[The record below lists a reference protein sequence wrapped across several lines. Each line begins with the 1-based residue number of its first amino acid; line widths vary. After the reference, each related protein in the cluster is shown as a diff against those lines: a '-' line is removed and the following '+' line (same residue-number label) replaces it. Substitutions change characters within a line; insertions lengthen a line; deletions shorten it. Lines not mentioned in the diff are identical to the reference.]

1 MNEVRQTEFDEG
13 PPRQL
18 SVPALLL
25 TQAQELGIDAGQ
37 AAADGI
43 RRAVMNARAKQ
54 YREENR
60 ETAEAWNNYIASHGF
75 PFNDVMEHP
84 T

>member
-1 MNEVRQTEFDEG
+1 MYEVRQTEFDEG
-13 PPRQL
+13 PPTQL

-25 TQAQELGIDAGQ
+25 TQAQQLGIDAGQ
-37 AAADGI
+37 A
-43 RRAVMNARAKQ
+43 AVMNARAKQ

-60 ETAEAWNNYIASHGF
+60 ETAEAWNDYIASHGL